1 MRNRWNNTIQSL
13 VKRALLRLRDVDR
26 FTLAAIAA
34 VGGVAVL
41 VLWGMGGN
49 QQPASEKSPP
59 VQSARVDP
67 FVDLHAAAGE
77 ADIWQSQAQQ
87 QRQWLLGQMSTLS
100 RLLTDFPAIE
110 RAAVIIEPGR
120 PGGLGRQAVA
130 PKAAVNVRLA
140 GEEAMTSELLAAIVD
155 LVAGAVGGLDR
166 QAVRVID
173 ARGASYSLTE
183 PMPVEA
189 LAKAQ
194 PVASPV
200 ADAAPEAGNTASVK
214 DPSPGGL
221 SWPWMLIIMIAV
233 AEVAVVT
240 ALVVRRVRKRRRRLA
255 WVRLRAI
262 ARRRQ
267 NRQQAHAAELR
278 PFEILKQ
285 ATLEDTVTLLSDQR
299 KETVAF
305 ALAQLSPARAARVLG
320 RFGSLRQ
327 VQIAACM
334 ASLDELDAAEL
345 QAAEQQLS
353 ERLAEC
359 ENLSPRRQGG
369 VASVAKILHHS
380 GPAGRRKV
388 LEALAEQSPRLAESI
403 SRQLLGFEDIA
414 DLPIEHLAAALD
426 DVEPDELAIALR
438 TATDRV
444 QQRLLEA
451 LDAPTAEA
459 VRGHMQTIGPVR
471 LGEVEVAQ
479 RQIIEAVR
487 HYEAAAA
494 GADLVGEGQV
504 MA

>member
-1 MRNRWNNTIQSL
+1 VRNRWNNTIRTL
-13 VKRALLRLRDVDR
+13 VKRSLERLRSADR
-26 FTLAAIAA
+26 FALTAVAA
-34 VGGVAVL
+34 GVAVATL
-41 VLWGMGGN
+41 LLWGAVGN
-49 QQPASEKSPP
+49 SRPVDSEEPTAPQTS
-59 VQSARVDP
+59 VDP
-67 FVDLHAAAGE
+67 LADLHAAAGE

-100 RLLTDFPAIE
+100 RLLSEFPAIE

-120 PGGLGRQAVA
+120 PGGLGRQGVA

-140 GEEAMTSELLAAIVD
+140 DGHPMTAELLAAIAD

-173 ARGASYSLTE
+173 ARGASFSLAE
-183 PMPVEA
+183 PLAVEA
-189 LAKAQ
+189 LAQAQ
-194 PVASPV
+194 PVSPA
-200 ADAAPEAGNTASVK
+200 ADATPATVETLSVSA
-214 DPSPGGL
+214 PSPGGF
-221 SWPWMLIIMIAV
+221 SWPLMLLVMIAV
-233 AEVAVVT
+233 AEVAIVT

-267 NRQQAHAAELR
+267 SRRQSHTDELR

-299 KETVAF
+299 DETVALS
-305 ALAQLSPARAARVLG
+305 LAQLSPSRAARVLG
-320 RFGSLRQ
+320 RFGPARQ

-345 QAAEQQLS
+345 QAIEQQLA

-369 VASVAKILHHS
+369 VSSVAKILHHS
-380 GPAGRRKV
+380 GQVGRRAV
-388 LEALAEQSPRLAESI
+388 LEALAQQSPRLAESI

-414 DLPIEHLAAALD
+414 DLPIERLAAALV
-426 DVEPDELAIALR
+426 DVEPDELAIAVR

-444 QQRLLEA
+444 QQRLLDA
-451 LDAPTAEA
+451 LDGPTAEA
-459 VRGHMQTIGPVR
+459 VRDRMQAIGPVR
-471 LGEVEVAQ
+471 LSEVEMAQ
-479 RQIIEAVR
+479 RQIIEAIR
-487 HYEAAAA
+487 DYEAAAA